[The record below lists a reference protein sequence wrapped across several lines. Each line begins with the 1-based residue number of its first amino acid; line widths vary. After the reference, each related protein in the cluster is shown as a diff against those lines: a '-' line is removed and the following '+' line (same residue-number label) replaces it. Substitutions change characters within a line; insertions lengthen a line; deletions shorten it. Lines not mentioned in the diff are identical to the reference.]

1 MSPQRRADTI
11 GIVGYGRLGSTLA
24 RLLSDHYNIVAYDPY
39 ASVPGDIR
47 ARSLSELAC
56 RSDLAIITVGPGA
69 LGDVVGEL
77 AASLPDCRLWGVAE
91 SSSFKRGNI
100 EKLAAL
106 PEGVATAGVHPMFGH
121 GARTAR
127 GHSVIVT
134 PVPGRNDM
142 GHIVFREVFERAGF
156 KTIEM
161 TASDHDNVMGVVLGI
176 PYAIAMALD
185 KVIGDNP
192 ELYYESS
199 GTTFKALF
207 TVYATSRSQRD
218 LAVEIISRPESR
230 RAIRLLAEALSSIS
244 QDNTLGR
251 HEPGDDGIDSG
262 LFYRA
267 LYCLVED
274 CLGE

>member
-1 MSPQRRADTI
+1 MSTQDRNDTI
-11 GIVGYGRLGSTLA
+11 GIIGYGRLGSTLA
-24 RLLSDHYNIVAYDPY
+24 RLLSNHYNIVAYDPY
-39 ASVPGDIR
+39 TRVPDDIR
-47 ARSLSELAC
+47 AESLSELAC

-69 LGDVVGEL
+69 MDDVVSRL
-77 AASLPDCRLWGVAE
+77 AALPNCRLRGVAE

-106 PEGVATAGVHPMFGH
+106 PEGIATAGVHPMFGH
-121 GARTAR
+121 GARTVR

-134 PVPGRNDM
+134 PVPGRNDG
-142 GHIVFREVFERAGF
+142 GHIIFREMFERAGF

-161 TASDHDNVMGVVLGI
+161 TASEHDNVMGVVLGI

-185 KVIGDNP
+185 DVIGDNP
-192 ELYYESS
+192 RLYYESS

-218 LAVEIISRPESR
+218 LAMEIVSRPESR
-230 RAIRLLAEALSSIS
+230 RAIRLLAEALFRITENSIIM
-244 QDNTLGR
+244 Q